1 MAKLSAEERQKVID
15 NGGQL
20 GMAEHNVAHLLETGF
35 EPIIEMYVNDGDEDG
50 LTELQDDLVKLAAK
64 YGVDDEML
72 EIPFP

>member
-20 GMAEHNVAHLLETGF
+20 GMAEHNVAWLLEQGF
-35 EPIIEMYVNDGDEDG
+35 EPVIEMYVNDGDEKG
-50 LTELQDDLVKLAAK
+50 LTELQDDLIQLAGK
-64 YGVDDEML
+64 YGIDDEMI